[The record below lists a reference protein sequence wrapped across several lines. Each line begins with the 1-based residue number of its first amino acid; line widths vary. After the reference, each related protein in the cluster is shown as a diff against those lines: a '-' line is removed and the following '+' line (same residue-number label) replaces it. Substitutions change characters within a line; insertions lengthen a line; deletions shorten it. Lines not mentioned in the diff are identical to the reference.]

1 MSGYVDQ
8 DTVLITGLFQILLI
22 FPHFVL
28 SCRPDPRGAAG
39 PQQSFWFPMS
49 SNVFDHDRDDF
60 FYERVPTPVP
70 FSNQC
75 IFSDTFYFLLLE
87 AIMLFRG
94 CASFVCVLCFH
105 LACFSEHLIF
115 RCVTNK
121 QSMYV
126 ELLLY
131 LSITRTWKPL
141 TAPAQ
146 HVLIGYD
153 GRVDE
158 KMRKRLGMICDPSAR

>member
-1 MSGYVDQ
+1 M
-8 DTVLITGLFQILLI
+8 TETI
-22 FPHFVL
+22 
-28 SCRPDPRGAAG
+28 
-39 PQQSFWFPMS
+39 
-49 SNVFDHDRDDF
+49 F

-94 CASFVCVLCFH
+94 YAFFVCVLCFH

-131 LSITRTWKPL
+131 LSITGPGS
-141 TAPAQ
+141 PSQ
-146 HVLIGYD
+146 HLHSMYLLD
-153 GRVDE
+153 TMDE
-158 KMRKRLGMICDPSAR
+158 LMRRCARDWG